1 MKIGVIP
8 ENLLERAALMLGL
21 VPTPM
26 GETLPALLLARTLMT
41 AARHGLFAALAP
53 EPRTAAEVAERCGT
67 HPDVTR
73 VLLDTLV
80 SSDHLTVAGDR
91 YALAPVAR
99 KWLLPDSPTSLHDSL
114 LYRYLE
120 WDWIARLDDF
130 LETGN
135 PLRIHE
141 EMTREQ
147 WDLYQRGML
156 DFARLSAPELVQRTP
171 VPKGA
176 RDLLDIGG
184 SHGYYSAA
192 LCRRHPGLRAVVL
205 DLNEAVEHAAALLA
219 REGLGDRVVHRAGD
233 ALAEDLGTEDWDV
246 VLLSQLV
253 HHFDEP
259 TNRELIRKIAG
270 ALRPGGALV
279 ILELIRLQ
287 SPKKRGQLGGLL
299 GLYFALTSKSGSWS
313 FQEMAG
319 WQRDAGLVPKKPIRF
334 RLSPGVGMQVGV
346 KQ

>member
-8 ENLLERAALMLGL
+8 ENLLERAALALGL

-41 AARHGLFAALAP
+41 AARHGLFEALAS
-53 EPRTAAEVAERCGT
+53 EPRTAAEVAARCGT
-67 HPDVTR
+67 HPGVTR

-80 SSDHLTVAGDR
+80 SSDYLALEGER
-91 YALAPVAR
+91 YALTPLAR
-99 KWLLPDSPTSLHDSL
+99 KWLVPDSPTSLHESL

-120 WDWIARLDDF
+120 WDWIARLDEF
-130 LETGN
+130 LETGK
-135 PLRIHE
+135 PLRFHE

-147 WDLYQRGML
+147 WDVYQRGML
-156 DFARLSAPELVQRTP
+156 AFARLSAPELVRRTP

-184 SHGYYSAA
+184 SHGFYAA
-192 LCRRHPGLRAVVL
+192 SLCRRHPGLRAVVL
-205 DLNEAVEHAAALLA
+205 DLSEAVEHAAPLLA
-219 REGLGDRVVHRAGD
+219 REGLGERVIHRIGN
-233 ALAEDLGTEDWDV
+233 ALAEDLGNGAWDV

-259 TNRELIRKIAG
+259 TNRELIRKIAR
-270 ALRPGGALV
+270 ALRPGGTLV

-287 SPKKRGQLGGLL
+287 SPRKRGQLGGLL
-299 GLYFALTSKSGSWS
+299 GLYFALTSESGTWS
-313 FQEMAG
+313 FEEMAS
-319 WQRDAGLVPKKPIRF
+319 WQRDAGLAPKKPIRF
-334 RLSPGVGMQVGV
+334 RRSPGVGMQVGV
-346 KQ
+346 KR

>member
-1 MKIGVIP
+1 MKIGAIP
-8 ENLLERAALMLGL
+8 ESLLERAALALGL

-41 AARHGLFAALAP
+41 ASRHGVFEALAP
-53 EPRTAAEVAERCGT
+53 EPRTAAEVAARCGT
-67 HPDVTR
+67 HPGVTR

-80 SSDHLTVAGDR
+80 SSGYLTLKGDR
-91 YALAPVAR
+91 YVLTRLAR

-130 LETGN
+130 LETGR
-135 PLRIHE
+135 PLRFHE
-141 EMTREQ
+141 EMTKEQ

-156 DFARLSAPELVQRTP
+156 AFARLSAPEVVRHTP

-184 SHGYYSAA
+184 SHGFYAA
-192 LCRRHPGLRAVVL
+192 SLCRRHPGLRAVVL
-205 DLNEAVEHAAALLA
+205 DLSEAVEHAAPLLA
-219 REGLGDRVVHRAGD
+219 REGLGERVVHRIGN
-233 ALAEDLGTEDWDV
+233 ALAEDLGTESWDV

-259 TNRELIRKIAG
+259 TNRELVRKIAR
-270 ALRPGGALV
+270 ALRPGGTLV
-279 ILELIRLQ
+279 IQELIRLQ
-287 SPKKRGQLGGLL
+287 SPRKRGQLGGLL
-299 GLYFALTSKSGSWS
+299 GLYFALTSESGTWS
-313 FQEMAG
+313 FEEMAG
-319 WQRDAGLVPKKPIRF
+319 WQRDAGLTPRKPIRF
-334 RLSPGVGMQVGV
+334 RMSPGVGMQAAV
-346 KQ
+346 KR